1 MSGWRAGG
9 LALLVVV
16 SMLIGGLVTVQVVD
30 DGSSNSSPPAATATE
45 DTTPTSQPVAQTPA
59 DGSIGGDVA
68 VSQFENLP
76 DLVESASQ
84 SVALIQIEGS
94 GEGSGIV
101 LDTDGHILTN
111 YHVVEEAVTGGG
123 PFQNVGRLIVHLQDG
138 SASVAEVLGVD
149 PSSDLA
155 VIQTD
160 FDSSLLHP
168 ATFGNSDDVRVGDA
182 VFAIGDPFAN
192 PYSVTSGIVSAIGRS
207 TISSFTERRIL
218 NVIQTDA
225 ALNPGNSGGPLF
237 NAAGEVIGINTS
249 ITGPQGFRGSV
260 GLGFAVPSNV
270 ALRYMPQL
278 VDGDDIQHTQLGV
291 SGGAVD
297 EVIAADDGLS
307 VTRGFLV
314 GNQVS
319 GSAAAAG
326 VQPGDVITDIN
337 GVPIE
342 TFEDL
347 AGEIDSYQVGDE
359 VTLSIVRGNSDLELT
374 ATLQAWVG

>member
-16 SMLIGGLVTVQVVD
+16 SMLIGGLVTVQVFD